1 MAELGVNG
9 ITTTTKNVFIPIRN
23 AGIGDAIL
31 LQDGMDGTSL
41 SHFKA
46 VAGSTVQATPPSGYA
61 WYGIVYGIE
70 RDGLMIRS
78 LAPSAMPW
86 ANAAAGGVSVGLDAI
101 NHKNVID
108 TTTSNF
114 GYARNGLNNAAY
126 RAMSVAECAA
136 RCTNNN
142 NSNLHPSTGYFGGT
156 NPPMGL
162 ANFNADVAGAKTL
175 YGTYSNYIA
184 QTAPILKGSG
194 AGPFQ
199 FRCGKENTKEL
210 ALNNGTDGYSFPA
223 AQYCYNYKVGSEAV
237 NRWWMPDMYE
247 LFMMMCDNSF
257 EACSPTAAVI
267 GGNTPRAADRWSC
280 VRYSATNAWACNN
293 YGFSISYYFVSGF
306 TVVPVTLLSL

>member
-46 VAGSTVQATPPSGYA
+46 VAGSTVQAAPPSGYA

-86 ANAAAGGVSVGLDAI
+86 ANVAAGGVSVGLDAT

-126 RAMSVAECAA
+126 RAMSVAECAS

-142 NSNLHPSTGYFGGT
+142 NSNLHPSTGYFAGT

-199 FRCGKENTKEL
+199 YRCGKENTKEL
-210 ALNNGTDGYSFPA
+210 ALNNSTDGYSFPA
-223 AQYCYNYKVGSEAV
+223 AQYCYNYKVGSEVV

-257 EACSPTAAVI
+257 EACFPTAAVI
-267 GGNTPRAADRWSC
+267 GGNTPRATFRWSC
-280 VRYSATNAWACNN
+280 VRYSATHAWF
-293 YGFSISYYFVSGF
+293 YYDLGFSGNHYFVNGF
-306 TVVPVTLLSL
+306 TVVPVTLLPL